1 MSIKEIVN
9 LVDLDGH
16 RASTQIALDLAT
28 ITDSHV
34 TGIATAVDPIL
45 PGYSTLAVPA
55 EYMEISVKQTEDA
68 IKNALNEF
76 SKLAT
81 KANVRFET
89 SSIKMISGGIA
100 EPLLANCRFTDLL
113 VVGQDNPDEPEP
125 MREFIV
131 ESMLFDSGIPVLVV
145 PYIYRSGFSHQH
157 AMIAWDGSNTATR
170 AIHASIPILGF
181 FEKTT
186 IVMVQHSDQSDTQ
199 MGADL
204 AKYLA
209 RHGANVLIKTIQKPP
224 MNTTTAI
231 LNYISDEGVDLLI
244 MGGYGH
250 SRMRELILGGVTKG
264 MLDSMT
270 VPVLMAH

>member
-1 MSIKEIVN
+1 MAIKEIVN

-16 RASTQIALDLAT
+16 RASTQIAIDLAT

-34 TGIATAVDPIL
+34 TGIATTVDPVL
-45 PGYSTLAVPA
+45 PGINALAIPA
-55 EYMEISVKQTEDA
+55 DYMEISVKQTEDA
-68 IKNALNEF
+68 INNALNEF

-81 KANVRFET
+81 KANARFET
-89 SSIKMISGGIA
+89 RAIKMISGGAA
-100 EPLLANCRFTDLL
+100 EPLLANCRLTDLL

-125 MREFIV
+125 MREFII

-145 PYIYRSGFSHQH
+145 PYIYSSGLSHKH
-157 AMIAWDGSNTATR
+157 AMIAWDGSKTATR
-170 AIHASIPILGF
+170 AIHASIPLLGL

-186 IVMVQHSDQSDTQ
+186 IVMVQHSDQSDDQ

-209 RHGANVLIKTIQKPP
+209 RHGANVLVNTIHKPP
-224 MNTTTAI
+224 VNTTTAI
-231 LNYISDEGVDLLI
+231 LNYISDEGVDLVI